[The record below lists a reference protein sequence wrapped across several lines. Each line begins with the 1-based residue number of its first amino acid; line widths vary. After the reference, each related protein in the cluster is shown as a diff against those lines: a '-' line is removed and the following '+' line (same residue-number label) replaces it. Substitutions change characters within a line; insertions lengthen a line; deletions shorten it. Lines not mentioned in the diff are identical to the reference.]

1 MPYVVH
7 YDNPMLD
14 TLHNYFPAMLYEP
27 EAFET
32 VPDVF
37 AYAHS
42 QMRRHF
48 DLFAAG
54 RAAYRPIRAPRPA
67 AHIRPLQV
75 QPAPAVDIL
84 QASADLLQM
93 FRPPT
98 GNFTNVMLALPMNA
112 QDLIVAM
119 MQNGA
124 MPAGGA
130 ALRAFEEPVIVRPT
144 AEQIATATTLE
155 VVTSG
160 DEDCAICQDT
170 ITANTEARTINA
182 CDHQFHAGCID
193 TWFQQNVRCPVCR
206 HDIRE

>member
-54 RAAYRPIRAPRPA
+54 RAAYRPIRAAPRLALAERAPP
-67 AHIRPLQV
+67 IR
-75 QPAPAVDIL
+75 APPPDIV
-84 QASADLLQM
+84 QASADLLNM
-93 FRPPT
+93 IRPPPA
-98 GNFTNVMLALPMNA
+98 GNFTNVMPAIPMNV
-112 QDLIVAM
+112 QDLLLSM
-119 MQNGA
+119 MGA
-124 MPAGGA
+124 PPAA
-130 ALRAFEEPVIVRPT
+130 AIQRFEDPVIVRPT

-155 VVTSG
+155 VLTDA
-160 DEDCAICQDT
+160 DEVCAICQDT
-170 ITANTEARTINA
+170 IAVNTEARTINA
-182 CDHQFHAGCID
+182 CDHQFHMGCID